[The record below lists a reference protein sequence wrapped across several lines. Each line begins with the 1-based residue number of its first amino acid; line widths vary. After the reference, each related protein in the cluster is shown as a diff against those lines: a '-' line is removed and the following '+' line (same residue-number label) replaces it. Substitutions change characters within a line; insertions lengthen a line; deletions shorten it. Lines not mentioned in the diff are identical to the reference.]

1 VEFNSQDQVEVVVVK
16 DQVTLSEMVVVV
28 LVVDVLL
35 DGVQNNL
42 QMLQV

>member
-16 DQVTLSEMVVVV
+16 DQAIHLEMVVVV

-42 QMLQV
+42 RMLPV